1 MDTRMVTLNTQPGHV
16 DGVAVFWDDAVVAEI
31 TAQAGSRGLLP
42 PRRFGQRPRDRALA
56 VGFRR

>member
-16 DGVAVFWDDAVVAEI
+16 DAVAVFWDDAVVAEI

-42 PRRFGQRPRDRALA
+42 PRRFG
-56 VGFRR
+56 